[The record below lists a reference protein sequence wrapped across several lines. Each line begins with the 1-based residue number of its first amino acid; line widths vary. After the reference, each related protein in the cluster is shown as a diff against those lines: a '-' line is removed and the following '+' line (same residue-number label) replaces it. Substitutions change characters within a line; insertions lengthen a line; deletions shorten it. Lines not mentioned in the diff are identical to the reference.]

1 MRARLASLAERIV
14 PANPGGTVYGILA
27 IGALLAAESGE
38 HESYLDTLASAAI
51 AAALYWVAHAYAE
64 LLGQRLAERERLCA
78 SALAR
83 ALAHDWAIMR
93 GAALPLLAIVVAWVA
108 GASQQTAVIAALWS
122 AIVSV
127 VAFELLAG
135 VRARAGARELVFDA
149 GVGAALGLTI
159 LALKIVLH

>member
-14 PANPGGTVYGILA
+14 PANPGGVVYGILA

-93 GAALPLLAIVVAWVA
+93 GAALPLLAIVGVIATFTYRRTNSYVPGALISALFVTWYIVA
-108 GASQQTAVIAALWS
+108 GQAMQSPVWPGAL
-122 AIVSV
+122 
-127 VAFELLAG
+127 
-135 VRARAGARELVFDA
+135 
-149 GVGAALGLTI
+149 
-159 LALKIVLH
+159 

>member
-1 MRARLASLAERIV
+1 MRARLSELAERIV
-14 PANPGGTVYGILA
+14 PANPGGVIYGVVA

-38 HESYLDTLASAAI
+38 HDSYLDTLASAAI
-51 AAALYWVAHAYAE
+51 AAVLYWVAHAYAE
-64 LLGQRLAERERLCA
+64 LLGERLAERERLCP

-83 ALAHDWAIMR
+83 ALAHDLAIVR
-93 GAALPLLAIVVAWVA
+93 GAALPLAAIVVAWVA

-122 AIVSV
+122 AIATV

-135 VRARAGARELVFDA
+135 VRAQASARELAFDA
-149 GVGAALGLTI
+149 TVGAALGLAI